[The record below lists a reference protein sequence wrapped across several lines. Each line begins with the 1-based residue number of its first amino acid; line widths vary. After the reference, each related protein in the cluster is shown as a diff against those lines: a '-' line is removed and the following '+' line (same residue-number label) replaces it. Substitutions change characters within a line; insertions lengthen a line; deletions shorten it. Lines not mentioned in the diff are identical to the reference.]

1 MMAHHT
7 ALPDY
12 RMNADRSFPDTIM
25 IGRRALL
32 QSAAIALLGA
42 GWTARARAE
51 SYPSRPVRWIVPYTA
66 GGATDVLSRLIC
78 QRLSER
84 LGQAF
89 FVENKPGAGS
99 NIGTQA
105 VIGSPP
111 DGYTLLLTSTANA
124 INASFDP
131 SLPYDF
137 ARGIAP
143 VAGLA
148 RIPLVLVVNNDLPV
162 RNVADFIAHAKANP
176 GKLSIA
182 SSGIGTSLHLSG
194 ELFKAMAGIQFIHIP
209 YRGSAPGLSDV
220 MSGQIQGMFDNVTSS
235 FELVRSGKLRALGVT
250 TRERSETMPEVP
262 PIADTLPGFETSS
275 FYGVGAPRGT
285 PREIIELLNLEIN
298 AALADSTIKQRLGE
312 LGAIP
317 IRGNASQFGAM
328 LDAETERWRKVVEL
342 SGQKKEVRSGQRRGT
357 NNEYPIPL
365 TVSSTPAAITGSAWK
380 IAGSP
385 PRRRRPW
392 PSWRSD
398 VSRCAR

>member
-1 MMAHHT
+1 MS
-7 ALPDY
+7 PE
-12 RMNADRSFPDTIM
+12 RSSLDTIM

-32 QSAAIALLGA
+32 QSAAAAFLGA
-42 GWTARARAE
+42 SWTARARAD
-51 SYPSRPVRWIVPYTA
+51 SYPSHPVRWVVPYTA

-84 LGQAF
+84 LGQTF
-89 FVENKPGAGS
+89 YVENKPGAGS

-105 VIGSPP
+105 VINSPP

-143 VAGLA
+143 VAGVA

-162 RNVADFIAHAKANP
+162 RNIADFIAHAKANP

-220 MSGQIQGMFDNVTSS
+220 MAGQIQGMFDNVTSS

-275 FYGVGAPRGT
+275 FYGVGAPRDT
-285 PREIIELLNLEIN
+285 PREIVDLLNLEIN
-298 AALADSTIKQRLGE
+298 DALADPMIRQRLGE

-317 IRGNASQFGAM
+317 IAGNATQFGAM
-328 LDAETERWRKVVEL
+328 LDTETERWRKVVEL
-342 SGQKKEVRSGQRRGT
+342 SGQKKE
-357 NNEYPIPL
+357 
-365 TVSSTPAAITGSAWK
+365 
-380 IAGSP
+380 
-385 PRRRRPW
+385 
-392 PSWRSD
+392 
-398 VSRCAR
+398 

>member
-1 MMAHHT
+1 
-7 ALPDY
+7 
-12 RMNADRSFPDTIM
+12 M
-25 IGRRALL
+25 IGRRVLL
-32 QSAAIALLGA
+32 QSAAAALLGM
-42 GWTARARAE
+42 GWTTRARAE
-51 SYPSRPVRWIVPYTA
+51 SYPTRPVRWVVPYTA

-105 VIGSPP
+105 VISAPP

-137 ARGIAP
+137 AKGIAP
-143 VAGLA
+143 VAGVA

-176 GKLSIA
+176 GKMSIA

-220 MSGQIQGMFDNVTSS
+220 MAGQIQGMFDNVTSS

-250 TRERSETMPEVP
+250 TKERSETMPEVP

-275 FYGVGAPRGT
+275 FYGVGAPHGT
-285 PREIIELLNLEIN
+285 PREIVELLNLEIN
-298 AALADSTIKQRLGE
+298 DALADPMIKQRLGE

-317 IRGNASQFGAM
+317 IQGNATQFGAM
-328 LDAETERWRKVVEL
+328 LDTETERWRKVVEL
-342 SGQKKEVRSGQRRGT
+342 SGQKKE
-357 NNEYPIPL
+357 
-365 TVSSTPAAITGSAWK
+365 
-380 IAGSP
+380 
-385 PRRRRPW
+385 
-392 PSWRSD
+392 
-398 VSRCAR
+398 